1 MAGKLLKETKDIEV
15 KKKKRNNK
23 IDDDNIYKIDLDVA
37 QNEQGIE
44 QDLIQDVEQ
53 LAYYDEEEQ
62 LEENQKAKTKKKST
76 KEKVKSD
83 SGIRKIEDDD
93 DEIDEIF
100 GNVNKWLKDAE
111 EVIEKRPKRRLTK
124 IEEGIKS
131 SKVTKTE
138 KTTKKQKTTATNEK
152 AKKISEIEMPEII
165 TKPEEIE
172 EIEEIEKPTKAKKS
186 VAKKEE
192 KTAKTRASS
201 KASTTAKASTRSK
214 ASEIAKVS
222 ASSKA
227 STKTR
232 TNSKS
237 RVDDIY
243 SLNNLEELDDTNY
256 RDEEDGDIETIGE
269 KQNEIQIHT
278 ENDLTEIVLKKNR
291 YKIEL
296 QKMEYNIYTD
306 TNETSYIIVRDPG
319 VRIVSGGVYILLE
332 KQGEDYA
339 ITTNQDFKIN
349 YVIDNLE
356 RKNNTV
362 NFKLTN
368 LTEIEAYEDGLV
380 FEIDEE
386 KVIENNLEDNNTLVI
401 SEEDGKVYLPYTKE
415 DIKNDVMQ
423 NRGTKISEVI
433 EGKYILPLDKY
444 KNSMRARFREGYNL
458 MYRKEGKSK
467 RSAIMLGIELMF
479 ETNLHPAIIS
489 ACKNLEE
496 LDIYLD
502 CLEDNE
508 LEKFSCF
515 KIIYKSLPTLR
526 KKTKIQEF

>member
-1 MAGKLLKETKDIEV
+1 MAGKLLKETKDIEI

-23 IDDDNIYKIDLDVA
+23 INDDNIYKIDLD
-37 QNEQGIE
+37 IE
-44 QDLIQDVEQ
+44 QDETQNKMQDEIQSVEKMTN
-53 LAYYDEEEQ
+53 YDEGQQ
-62 LEENQKAKTKKKST
+62 LKENKKAKTRKT
-76 KEKVKSD
+76 KAKND
-83 SGIRKIEDDD
+83 IDNNIRKIEDDD

-100 GNVNKWLKDAE
+100 GNVNRWLKDGEDEIAE
-111 EVIEKRPKRRLTK
+111 KKPRKRLTK

-131 SKVTKTE
+131 SKATKAE
-138 KTTKKQKTTATNEK
+138 KTTKTKKATSTRTKTKGKAEK
-152 AKKISEIEMPEII
+152 ITKTEIEINS
-165 TKPEEIE
+165 EEIE
-172 EIEEIEKPTKAKKS
+172 RPTVIEETETIEEVERIS
-186 VAKKEE
+186 E
-192 KTAKTRASS
+192 KQ
-201 KASTTAKASTRSK
+201 
-214 ASEIAKVS
+214 SEIKMHA
-222 ASSKA
+222 A
-227 STKTR
+227 
-232 TNSKS
+232 
-237 RVDDIY
+237 
-243 SLNNLEELDDTNY
+243 
-256 RDEEDGDIETIGE
+256 
-269 KQNEIQIHT
+269 
-278 ENDLTEIVLKKNR
+278 NDLTEIVLKKNR
-291 YKIEL
+291 YKIEF
-296 QKMEYNIYTD
+296 QKAEYNIYTD

-319 VRIVSGGVYILLE
+319 LRIVSGGVYILVE
-332 KQGEDYA
+332 KQGEDYE

-356 RKNNTV
+356 RKNNIV

-368 LTEIEAYEDGLV
+368 LTEIAAYEDGLV

-415 DIKNDVMQ
+415 DIKNEIVQ
-423 NRGTKISEVI
+423 NKGTKISEVI
-433 EGKYILPLDKY
+433 EDKYILPLDKY

-467 RSAIMLGIELMF
+467 KSAIMLGIELMF
-479 ETNLHPAIIS
+479 EINLHPAIIS

-526 KKTKIQEF
+526 KKARFQEF